1 MHWCIWIFNS
11 RVHFQIRDFV
21 KDVQEELLK
30 PGFNSFG
37 LGDCK
42 APKVLGDI
50 VESIAGAIFLDNGY
64 DTAVVWRV
72 IISLQLLFPLAKRIG
87 KCRWGVWICALLYG
101 KFMTASI
108 VYIGLPT
115 FVASNGYS

>member
-1 MHWCIWIFNS
+1 M
-11 RVHFQIRDFV
+11 
-21 KDVQEELLK
+21 KEVQLELSK

-50 VESIAGAIFLDNGY
+50 VESIAGAIFLDSGY

-72 IISLQLLFPLAKRIG
+72 SSNITL
-87 KCRWGVWICALLYG
+87 G
-101 KFMTASI
+101 KFR
-108 VYIGLPT
+108 YDFLN
-115 FVASNGYS
+115 FVV

>member
-1 MHWCIWIFNS
+1 VSTHSSLPVYLFW
-11 RVHFQIRDFV
+11 RLLLQIRDFV
-21 KDVQEELLK
+21 KEVQEEFSK

-50 VESIAGAIFLDNGY
+50 VESVAGAIFLDSGR

-72 IISLQLLFPLAKRIG
+72 SLMLLHYLCYHITY
-87 KCRWGVWICALLYG
+87 VL
-101 KFMTASI
+101 
-108 VYIGLPT
+108 
-115 FVASNGYS
+115 

>member
-1 MHWCIWIFNS
+1 MKE
-11 RVHFQIRDFV
+11 VGV
-21 KDVQEELLK
+21 ELSK

-50 VESIAGAIFLDNGY
+50 VESIAGAIFLDSSH

-72 IISLQLLFPLAKRIG
+72 SLLIHQHFDIFIITS
-87 KCRWGVWICALLYG
+87 
-101 KFMTASI
+101 
-108 VYIGLPT
+108 
-115 FVASNGYS
+115 

>member
-1 MHWCIWIFNS
+1 MSVLRMGGFFLTWYSWLL
-11 RVHFQIRDFV
+11 FQIRDFV
-21 KDVQEELLK
+21 KEVQDELLK

-50 VESIAGAIFLDNGY
+50 VESIAGAIFLDSGR

-72 IISLQLLFPLAKRIG
+72 SLGLTFASPVLFIQL
-87 KCRWGVWICALLYG
+87 Y
-101 KFMTASI
+101 
-108 VYIGLPT
+108 VYT
-115 FVASNGYS
+115 R

>member
-1 MHWCIWIFNS
+1 MKYD
-11 RVHFQIRDFV
+11 RPYMQIRDFV
-21 KDVQEELLK
+21 KEVQDELLK

-50 VESIAGAIFLDNGY
+50 VESIAGAIFLDSGR

-72 IISLQLLFPLAKRIG
+72 SLSLSHSLYLNKVANTLL
-87 KCRWGVWICALLYG
+87 VSLLLN
-101 KFMTASI
+101 
-108 VYIGLPT
+108 VLLL
-115 FVASNGYS
+115 

>member
-1 MHWCIWIFNS
+1 M
-11 RVHFQIRDFV
+11 RE
-21 KDVQEELLK
+21 VQNELSK

-50 VESIAGAIFLDNGY
+50 VESIAGAVFLDSGR

-72 IISLQLLFPLAKRIG
+72 S
-87 KCRWGVWICALLYG
+87 
-101 KFMTASI
+101 
-108 VYIGLPT
+108 
-115 FVASNGYS
+115 

>member
-1 MHWCIWIFNS
+1 M
-11 RVHFQIRDFV
+11 

-50 VESIAGAIFLDNGY
+50 VESIAGAIFLDSGY
-64 DTAVVWRV
+64 DTSVVWKV
-72 IISLQLLFPLAKRIG
+72 IISGLFERDL
-87 KCRWGVWICALLYG
+87 C
-101 KFMTASI
+101 
-108 VYIGLPT
+108 
-115 FVASNGYS
+115 

>member
-1 MHWCIWIFNS
+1 MTDPCM
-11 RVHFQIRDFV
+11 QIRDFV
-21 KDVQEELLK
+21 KEVQDELLK

-50 VESIAGAIFLDNGY
+50 VESIAGAIFLDSGR

-72 IISLQLLFPLAKRIG
+72 SICPQFKYSFPGFFYTKYYVL
-87 KCRWGVWICALLYG
+87 
-101 KFMTASI
+101 
-108 VYIGLPT
+108 
-115 FVASNGYS
+115 